1 LAENHSESN
10 REDYEKHLSLYEQ
23 NLEVQERTVT
33 TRQEHET
40 VYDGDPEMVTRWQ
53 ETYDKHPG
61 EITWVERNIYLPKQR
76 NLGRAT
82 GEFGDFLTPG
92 WISRPSVRG
101 RRPLVEYPERR
112 DRSPM

>member
-1 LAENHSESN
+1 
-10 REDYEKHLSLYEQ
+10 LYEQ

-40 VYDGDPEMVTRWQ
+40 VYDADPKMVRRWQ
-53 ETYDKHPG
+53 ETHDKHPG
-61 EITWVERNIYLPKQR
+61 EITWVERNIYLSKQR

-101 RRPLVEYPERR
+101 GGRWLSTLNVEIVHRCDVSEYLPGPKAFLV
-112 DRSPM
+112 